1 MGPQHGPYSVKLDS
15 GQASTYNATAS
26 VPLYGVTLYYADN
39 LGDGQHQLVV
49 TNLPATNGQELG
61 IDYALVS
68 SIRSISS
75 PLDRVLCSFPNR
87 LILSSGNSST
97 TTTSPGVA
105 R

>member
-15 GQASTYNATAS
+15 GQVSTYNATAS

-39 LGDGQHQLVV
+39 LGGSQHKLVI

-68 SIRSISS
+68 S
-75 PLDRVLCSFPNR
+75 VAR
-87 LILSSGNSST
+87 LIFFTSWSVLRFFSDILS
-97 TTTSPGVA
+97 
-105 R
+105 